1 MAKFAL
7 IYDTKVADVFDDDPG
22 LSGSTV
28 IECPDTVQPNWVYDG
43 SSFSANPATTPPT
56 PAIPLNAT
64 QADRD
69 AAIAALPEGAFVDIT
84 SADAVAWKQAQQD
97 ASDALAPNPG

>member
-7 IYDTKVADVFDDDPG
+7 IYDTRVADVFDTDPG

-28 IECPDTVQPNWVYDG
+28 VECPDTVKPNWLYDG
-43 SSFSANPATTPPT
+43 SSFSEDPASNPPEV
-56 PAIPLNAT
+56 AIPLNAT

-84 SADAVAWKQAQQD
+84 SADAVAWKKAQQD

>member
-64 QADRD
+64 QSDRD

>member
-7 IYDTKVADVFDDDPG
+7 IYDTIVADVFDTDPG
-22 LSGSTV
+22 LTGSTV
-28 IECPDTVQPNWVYDG
+28 VECPDTVKPNWVYDG
-43 SSFSANPATTPPT
+43 SSFSENPASNPPK

-84 SADAVAWKQAQQD
+84 STEAVAWKQSKQD